1 MSLSTALELL
11 LLAGHALASPPGY
24 APGYHGDGP
33 WGGHPQP
40 GQPSS
45 FNSWDLKKFTTLV
58 TFGDSY
64 TDDSR
69 LGYFSDHDGQAPP
82 VGWVN
87 PTNYHAS
94 DGGRI
99 WPQYVKQ
106 YSGVNLYNYAVS
118 GAVCS
123 NNITPR
129 TFSYIN
135 APFPAVEQYEIPA
148 YIADSQY
155 IIPSSGQRFL
165 ITPSDETVYSMWI
178 GTNDLGNYAFI
189 SDSQVKGTN
198 IVNYTDCVYAQLQR
212 IYENGGRYFVLQNV
226 APLNL
231 APLYATPENGG
242 LGPGPGNQY
251 WPDKPSNS
259 TEISYRM
266 EEEVVTVNRIYDF
279 QTPFEV
285 LVKKSMPEA
294 KIVVMD
300 MHGLISD
307 IYYNPAAYLNGTAP
321 LNVTGYVNSH
331 CNATGQDCMPDPN
344 PDSFLWY
351 DALHPSEQADR
362 IIAREFVDVVN
373 GGGRWGM
380 YWG

>member
-1 MSLSTALELL
+1 MSLSTAFELL
-11 LLAGHALASPPGY
+11 LLAVPTLASPPGY
-24 APGYHGDGP
+24 APGYHGGGP
-33 WGGHPQP
+33 WGHGPP

-45 FNSWDLKKFTTLV
+45 STSWDLKKFTTLV
-58 TFGDSY
+58 AFGDSY

-69 LGYFSDHDGQAPP
+69 LNYFSEHDGQAPP

-87 PTNYHAS
+87 PANYHAA
-94 DGGRI
+94 DGGRP

-129 TFSYIN
+129 TFSTIN

-155 IIPSSGQRFL
+155 IEPSTNQQFL
-165 ITPSDETVYSMWI
+165 IAPQDETVYSMWI

-189 SDSQVKGTN
+189 TDSQIKGTT
-198 IVNYTDCVYAQLQR
+198 IVNYTDCVYSQLQR
-212 IYENGGRYFVLQNV
+212 IYDKGGRYFVLQNV

-251 WPDKPSNS
+251 WPDKPSNI

-266 EEEVVTVNRIYDF
+266 EEQVVTVNRIYDF

-285 LVKKSMPEA
+285 LIKKSMPEA
-294 KIVVMD
+294 KVVVMD

-307 IYYNPAAYLNGTAP
+307 IYHNPSSYLNGTAP

-331 CNATGQDCMPDPN
+331 CNATGQACMPDPN

-351 DALHPSEQADR
+351 DALHPSEQTDR
-362 IIAREFVDVVN
+362 IIAREFVGVVQ
-373 GGGRWGM
+373 GGSRWGM